1 MDCRKETISWKEN
14 IDEDGLVCHCNN
26 QELCNNDTP
35 NITESSTMISVS
47 STSMASNARSTKI
60 PNSFTIQQ
68 SKTTRKEVTDPI
80 LGKSEL
86 IIGVIIYLFLLH
98 CLYFA
103 APPYGKFTES
113 LFFTLAGLL
122 FLLAKR

>member
-1 MDCRKETISWKEN
+1 M
-14 IDEDGLVCHCNN
+14 VCHCNN
-26 QELCNNDTP
+26 QELCNKDPPTS
-35 NITESSTMISVS
+35 TASSTTISVS

-60 PNSFTIQQ
+60 PKSFTIKE

-103 APPYGKFTES
+103 APPYGKFSET
-113 LFFTLAGLL
+113 LFFTLAAWL
-122 FLLAKR
+122 FLFAKKIID

>member
-1 MDCRKETISWKEN
+1 MKKAWCAIVTIKN
-14 IDEDGLVCHCNN
+14 YATKTLLTLLYHP
-26 QELCNNDTP
+26 T
-35 NITESSTMISVS
+35 ISVS

-60 PNSFTIQQ
+60 PKSFTIKE

-103 APPYGKFTES
+103 APPYGKFSET
-113 LFFTLAGLL
+113 LFFTLAAWL
-122 FLLAKR
+122 FLVA